1 MVKSRE
7 GMDHFKLLLHRDE
20 EYRKSGIVV
29 LLVSNGAPGLTRDFV
44 DLWMGTAVVMAHEH
58 QARF

>member
-1 MVKSRE
+1 MGNIE
-7 GMDHFKLLLHRDE
+7 
-20 EYRKSGIVV
+20 KSGIIV